1 MSAPPDAT
9 PPPGEPSGD
18 LDNLD
23 TNRSELHS
31 TPGMSQTFEAGDRVR
46 CERAE
51 PARGSWARF
60 AGREGVVVSVN
71 VSRSVN
77 PKLADVVE
85 FGVDLDSDG
94 RADAW
99 FRPDELAVI
108 GTPQATSV
116 RRLAANGGV
125 GQ

>member
-1 MSAPPDAT
+1 MLLPP
-9 PPPGEPSGD
+9 
-18 LDNLD
+18 
-23 TNRSELHS
+23 
-31 TPGMSQTFEAGDRVR
+31 FEAGDRVR

-60 AGREGVVVSVN
+60 AGRTGTIVSVN
-71 VSRSVN
+71 IARSVN
-77 PKLADVVE
+77 GSPDVVE
-85 FGVDLDSDG
+85 YGVDLDSDG

-108 GTPQATSV
+108 GTPQAPSV
-116 RRLAANGGV
+116 RLLAANGGV